1 MGHNV
6 RAANNRASPALI
18 QKWLRIGPTEAHTV
32 MRELVS
38 RGVVQAPIAGSAIA
52 VDPLYPG
59 GRPPGFITKGR
70 NIAEKVVELLTE
82 EESRDSEPEEIG
94 IDPAPEDQEV
104 VTPRGED
111 SHGLDGVDIG

>member
-1 MGHNV
+1 MFA
-6 RAANNRASPALI
+6 RANNRASPALI
-18 QKWLRIGPTEAHTV
+18 QKWLRIGPTEANAV

-59 GRPPGFITKGR
+59 GKPPGFVTKGR
-70 NIAEKVVELLTE
+70 NIAEKVVEILTE
-82 EESRDSEPEEIG
+82 EEQESQSEEIG
-94 IDPAPEDQEV
+94 IDPTPEDQEV
-104 VTPRGED
+104 MPPRGED